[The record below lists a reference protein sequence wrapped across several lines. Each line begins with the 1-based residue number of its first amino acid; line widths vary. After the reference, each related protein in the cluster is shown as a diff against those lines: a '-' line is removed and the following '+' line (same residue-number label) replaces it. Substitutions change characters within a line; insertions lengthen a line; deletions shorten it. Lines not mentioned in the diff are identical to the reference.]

1 MDSNGNTKMRFDFTL
16 LNPPYNK
23 LGPKIT
29 RRLIEE
35 VDFGYIVNLM
45 PANNYRRYEKD
56 FKLYQFVDIS
66 SMKPVIDGFADAAVT
81 THIALINKER
91 SVYLSE
97 DEFEIENYTDKSL
110 KKYFYENRKREH
122 YAIDAG
128 KYPCKFEDVK
138 DTVTPQNTFIV
149 HSRDMNHG
157 YIPNKQGPFSV
168 EWNIN
173 KKYDINYIH
182 EKYWTMGSGRQ
193 STYAYITFKTEKE
206 KDNFTKFILGDGWDF
221 MCKVLKALNVDGS
234 VAFAKWM
241 PKVSWERKWT
251 VEELLREYE
260 YTEQEIQAVTD
271 DLKNFR
277 GHE

>member
-1 MDSNGNTKMRFDFTL
+1 MKFDIIIA
-16 LNPPYNK
+16 NPPYGRIGNE
-23 LGPKIT
+23 IT
-29 RRLIEE
+29 QGIVDNIEWE
-35 VDFGYIVNLM
+35 IYINLM
-45 PANNYRRYEKD
+45 PANDYRRFNKGN
-56 FKLYQFVDIS
+56 KLYQFVDINS
-66 SMKPVIDGFADAAVT
+66 IKVVRAGFKNAAVT
-81 THIALINKER
+81 TMMCKVNKER
-91 SVYLSE
+91 SAYLSE
-97 DEFEIENYTDKSL
+97 AEFEIENYTDKSL

-260 YTEQEIQAVTD
+260 YTEQEIQEVMD
-271 DLKNFR
+271 DLDRFKER
-277 GHE
+277 MEE

>member
-1 MDSNGNTKMRFDFTL
+1 MKFDIIIA
-16 LNPPYNK
+16 NPPYGRIGNE
-23 LGPKIT
+23 IT
-29 RRLIEE
+29 QGIVDNLEWE
-35 VDFGYIVNLM
+35 VYINLM
-45 PANNYRRYEKD
+45 PANDYRRFNKGN
-56 FKLYQFVDIS
+56 KLYQFVDIR

-81 THIALINKER
+81 THMALINKER
-91 SVYLSE
+91 SMYLGE

-206 KDNFTKFILGDGWDF
+206 KDNFTKFMLGDGWDF

-241 PKVSWERKWT
+241 PKADWSKPQT
-251 VEELLREYE
+251 VQSILKDYG
-260 YTEQEIQAVTD
+260 YNKAEIDEVMS

-277 GHE
+277 GMEE

>member
-1 MDSNGNTKMRFDFTL
+1 MKFDIIIA
-16 LNPPYNK
+16 NPPYGRIGNE
-23 LGPKIT
+23 IT
-29 RRLIEE
+29 QGIVDNIEWE
-35 VDFGYIVNLM
+35 IYINLM
-45 PANNYRRYEKD
+45 PANDYRRFNKGN
-56 FKLYQFVDIS
+56 KLYQFVDINS
-66 SMKPVIDGFADAAVT
+66 IKVVRAGFKNAAVT
-81 THIALINKER
+81 TMMCKVNKER
-91 SVYLSE
+91 SAYLSE
-97 DEFEIENYTDKSL
+97 AEFEIENYTDKSL

-260 YTEQEIQAVTD
+260 YTEQEIQEVMS
-271 DLKNFR
+271 DLSRFKEWRNNL
-277 GHE
+277 

>member
-1 MDSNGNTKMRFDFTL
+1 MKFDYAIM
-16 LNPPYNK
+16 NPPYGRIGNE
-23 LGPKIT
+23 IT
-29 RRLIEE
+29 KRLIYDIEY
-35 VDFGYIVNLM
+35 DTFVNLM
-45 PANNYRRYEKD
+45 PSNDWRRYNKKD
-56 FKLYQFVDIS
+56 KLYQYVDINS
-66 SMKPVIDGFADAAVT
+66 IKVVRAGFKNAAVT
-81 THIALINKER
+81 TMMCKVNKER

-97 DEFEIENYTDKSL
+97 AEFEIANYIDKSL

-241 PKVSWERKWT
+241 PKVDWT
-251 VEELLREYE
+251 KSQTVQSILKDYG
-260 YTEQEIQAVTD
+260 YTSTEIQAVMD
-271 DLKNFR
+271 DLKNFK
-277 GHE
+277 GMDNE